1 MPVPKFYQFM
11 KPLLILL
18 GDGKERPLQT
28 IYEETAKSMGLTD
41 EDKLEKLPSGK
52 KLVYIDRIGWAVTY
66 LIKAGLIKRVKRAT
80 FVITDEGSGVLR
92 QNPAII
98 DVKFLDRFPSF
109 VEFHKRQNRTE
120 QRNENNATSTDGR
133 TPEEILHDVYT
144 QINSNLAEDLLAEI
158 SKQSPSFFERM
169 VVDLLKAMG
178 YGDWSKESS
187 SVVGKPGDEGIDGI
201 IKEDKLGFDV
211 IYIQAKKWDPE
222 AVIQRPEIQKFGG
235 ALRGKDSK
243 GLFITTAKF
252 SEGATKYAQEQ
263 HIVLVD
269 GKTLAR
275 LMIEHDLGVST
286 EEKILIKKIDN
297 DYFEGN
303 L

>member
-80 FVITDEGSGVLR
+80 FVITDEGSEVLR

-133 TPEEILHDVYT
+133 TPEKYFTMFIHRLIAT
-144 QINSNLAEDLLAEI
+144 LQKTCL
-158 SKQSPSFFERM
+158 QRFPSPASTERM